1 MADRSEDIKKK
12 LRQPTEVSKLTE
24 VMSGRGVVKGA
35 AIWFHSLRRFLD

>member
-24 VMSGRGVVKGA
+24 AMSGRGVVKGA
-35 AIWFHSLRRFLD
+35 AMASQLKMFS